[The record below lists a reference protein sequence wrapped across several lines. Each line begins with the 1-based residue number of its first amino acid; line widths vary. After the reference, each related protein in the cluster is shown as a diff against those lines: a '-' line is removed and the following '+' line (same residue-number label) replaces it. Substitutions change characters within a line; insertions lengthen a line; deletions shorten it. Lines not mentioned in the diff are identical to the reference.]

1 MKEKNPL
8 LCLFGGIALLA
19 AGLYWLTQS
28 VEVSSGFGMGK
39 FMLGGMAIPSG
50 LIVVP
55 LLLGI
60 FWAVLKPGSFGA
72 KIVIVAGVVI
82 IVAAIIASVELHFIR
97 KSLYEYILMLGMIFV
112 GAALLARVLLT
123 GNGKDDKDNEK

>member
-28 VEVSSGFGMGK
+28 VVVSSGFGMGR
-39 FMLGGMAIPSG
+39 FMLGGMSIPSG

-82 IVAAIIASVELHFIR
+82 IVAAIIASVELHFVR

-123 GNGKDDKDNEK
+123 GNGKDDKDNKK

>member
-28 VEVSSGFGMGK
+28 VEVSSGFGMGR
-39 FMLGGMAIPSG
+39 FMLGGMSIPSG

-97 KSLYEYILMLGMIFV
+97 RSLYEYILMLGMIFV

-123 GNGKDDKDNEK
+123 GNGKDDKDNKK

>member
-8 LCLFGGIALLA
+8 LCLFGGIALLV

-28 VEVSSGFGMGK
+28 VEVSSGFGMGR
-39 FMLGGMAIPSG
+39 FMLGGMSIPSG

-55 LLLGI
+55 LLFGI

-82 IVAAIIASVELHFIR
+82 IVAAIIASVELHFVR

-123 GNGKDDKDNEK
+123 GNGKDDKDNKK

>member
-28 VEVSSGFGMGK
+28 VEVSSGFGMGR
-39 FMLGGMAIPSG
+39 FMLGGMSIPSG

-55 LLLGI
+55 LLFGI

-82 IVAAIIASVELHFIR
+82 IVAAIIASVELHFVR

-123 GNGKDDKDNEK
+123 GNGKDDKDNKK

>member
-28 VEVSSGFGMGK
+28 VEVSSGFGMGR
-39 FMLGGMAIPSG
+39 FMLGGMSIPSG

-97 KSLYEYILMLGMIFV
+97 RSLYEYILMLGMIFV

-123 GNGKDDKDNEK
+123 GNGKDDKGNKK

>member
-8 LCLFGGIALLA
+8 LSLFGGIALLA

-28 VEVSSGFGMGK
+28 VEVSSGFGMGR
-39 FMLGGMAIPSG
+39 FMLGGMSIPSG

-123 GNGKDDKDNEK
+123 GNGKDDKK

>member
-28 VEVSSGFGMGK
+28 VEVSSGFGMGR
-39 FMLGGMAIPSG
+39 FMLGGMSIPSG

-82 IVAAIIASVELHFIR
+82 IVAAIIASVELHFVR

-123 GNGKDDKDNEK
+123 GNGKDDKDNKK

>member
-1 MKEKNPL
+1 
-8 LCLFGGIALLA
+8 
-19 AGLYWLTQS
+19 
-28 VEVSSGFGMGK
+28 MGR
-39 FMLGGMAIPSG
+39 FMLGGMSIPSG

-55 LLLGI
+55 LLFGI

-82 IVAAIIASVELHFIR
+82 IVAAIIASVELHFVR

-123 GNGKDDKDNEK
+123 GNGKDDKDNKK